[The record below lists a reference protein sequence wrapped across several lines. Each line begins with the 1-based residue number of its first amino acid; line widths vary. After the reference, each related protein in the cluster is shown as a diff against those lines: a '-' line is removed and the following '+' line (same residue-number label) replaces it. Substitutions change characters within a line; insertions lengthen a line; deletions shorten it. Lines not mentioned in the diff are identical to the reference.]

1 MGHAC
6 FFNCRVFW
14 SVVTHGLKTP
24 LAVKY
29 QQTNEHSERV
39 FFSSCQFFSCWH
51 WCLWCFCVF
60 AGPEEDDV
68 QVADKSYCQYAKSL
82 PLPVCQPPAGMDSV
96 PLQYAFLYRFHG
108 TGIDLHVSP
117 VSFLEFQIIIN
128 Q

>member
-1 MGHAC
+1 MSTLRG
-6 FFNCRVFW
+6 FFLLSVF
-14 SVVTHGLKTP
+14 
-24 LAVKY
+24 LAAGTDVCD
-29 QQTNEHSERV
+29 V
-39 FFSSCQFFSCWH
+39 
-51 WCLWCFCVF
+51 FCVF

-68 QVADKSYCQYAKSL
+68 QVIDKSYCQYAKSL

-117 VSFLEFQIIIN
+117 VSFLEFQIVTN